1 MTVITDAEF
10 EEAAALAP
18 GVVRRYL
25 SGKGWNA
32 ERDLSGAELWEWR
45 PQDEP
50 GSPYDPNPPYEL
62 LVPMQRRRDY
72 AGRVADIL
80 ETLAVVEAR
89 RPGDILREM
98 RLPPVDWQF
107 LRLVPPGPSG
117 TAPLLD
123 LVSALTGLKELHT
136 AAASSALNPQA
147 VQPAQKPQ
155 VVKDHVAAVRLDQ
168 TRVGSYV
175 IAAHTPLPE
184 SMYGESADESGQ
196 GALFDDAELD
206 RRNSLLADAELN
218 RLGLQRSEPFS
229 RQVSR
234 MLYAGVTCAHAAA
247 EGALADDSVPHF
259 EHLTRAGLSANLCEA
274 LVKIAGEERRDFSM
288 AFAWSS
294 EMPMEQPSPPVEIT
308 PRHVEALE
316 AVAKDLRERL
326 GREEN
331 AVLNGVVTKLRRDV
345 NPREATIYGSFLHDE
360 ALRQRSVRVELRA
373 EDIDRAADAWRQGLE
388 VAVAGDLEPRGTG
401 VRMRRVTMF
410 VVRPE

>member
-10 EEAAALAP
+10 EEAATLAP

-32 ERDLSGAELWEWR
+32 ERDLSGAELWEWKPR
-45 PQDEP
+45 DEP
-50 GSPYDPNPPYEL
+50 GPPYEL
-62 LVPMQRRRDY
+62 LVPVMRRRDY

-80 ETLAVVEAR
+80 ETLAVVESR

-123 LVSALTGLKELHT
+123 LVSALSGLKDLHT
-136 AAASSALNPQA
+136 AAASSALTPQA
-147 VQPAQKPQ
+147 VQPGQKPQ

-184 SMYGESADESGQ
+184 RSAGGREGRAVQ
-196 GALFDDAELD
+196 GSLFNDAEPS
-206 RRNSLLADAELN
+206 RHGPPPA
-218 RLGLQRSEPFS
+218 EPFA
-229 RQVSR
+229 RTVSR
-234 MLYAGVTCAHAAA
+234 MLFAGVTCAREAA
-247 EGALADDSVPHF
+247 ERTLADDSVSHF

-274 LVKIAGEERRDFSM
+274 LVRIAGEERRDFSL

-294 EMPMEQPSPPVEIT
+294 EMPVEQPSPPVAISH
-308 PRHVEALE
+308 RQVEALE
-316 AVAKDLRERL
+316 AVARDLRERL

-345 NPREATIYGSFLHDE
+345 TPHEATIYGSFLHEDV
-360 ALRQRSVRVELRA
+360 LRQRSVRVELRA
-373 EDIDRAADAWRQGLE
+373 EDIDNAADAWRRGLE

>member
-1 MTVITDAEF
+1 MTAITDAEF
-10 EEAAALAP
+10 EQAASLAP

-50 GSPYDPNPPYEL
+50 GPPYEL
-62 LVPMQRRRDY
+62 LVPVQRRRDY

-89 RPGDILREM
+89 PAGDILREM

-123 LVSALTGLKELHT
+123 LVSALTGLKDLHT
-136 AAASSALNPQA
+136 AAASSALGGQP

-155 VVKDHVAAVRLDQ
+155 QVKDHVAAVRLDQ

-175 IAAHTPLPE
+175 IAAHTPLPDGP
-184 SMYGESADESGQ
+184 YGGHDRRGQ
-196 GALFDDAELD
+196 GSLFE
-206 RRNSLLADAELN
+206 ET
-218 RLGLQRSEPFS
+218 QPSEPFA
-229 RQVSR
+229 RKVSR
-234 MLYAGVTCAHAAA
+234 MLYAGVACARAAA
-247 EGALADDSVPHF
+247 DSTLAGDSVPHV
-259 EHLTRAGLSANLCEA
+259 EHMADAGLSANLCEA
-274 LVKIAGEERRDFSM
+274 LVKMAGEERRDFSLS
-288 AFAWSS
+288 FAWSS
-294 EMPMEQPSPPVEIT
+294 ERPMEQPSPPVAISRAHT
-308 PRHVEALE
+308 GALE

-326 GREEN
+326 GRE
-331 AVLNGVVTKLRRDV
+331 AGAMLRGVVAKLHWDAS
-345 NPREATIYGSFLHDE
+345 PREATVYGSFLHEDSP
-360 ALRQRSVRVELRA
+360 RYRRVRVELRP
-373 EDIDRAADAWRQGLE
+373 EDVARATEAGHNGWE
-388 VAVAGDLEPRGTG
+388 VTVRGDVEPRGTG
-401 VRMRRVTMF
+401 VRMRGVTEF

>member
-1 MTVITDAEF
+1 MTAITDAEF

-18 GVVRRYL
+18 EVVRRYL
-25 SGKGWNA
+25 SGKGWSA

-45 PQDEP
+45 PEQEP
-50 GSPYDPNPPYEL
+50 GSPYEL
-62 LVPMQRRRDY
+62 LVPVKRRRDY

-107 LRLVPPGPSG
+107 LRLLPPGPSG

-123 LVSALTGLKELHT
+123 LVSALSGLKDLHT

-184 SMYGESADESGQ
+184 RRSGGRGSQAVQ
-196 GALFDDAELD
+196 GSLFNDAELH
-206 RRNSLLADAELN
+206 RHGPPPA
-218 RLGLQRSEPFS
+218 EPFA
-229 RQVSR
+229 RTVSR
-234 MLYAGVTCAHAAA
+234 MLFAGVTCAREAA
-247 EGALADDSVPHF
+247 EWTLADDSVPHF
-259 EHLTRAGLSANLCEA
+259 EYLTRAGLSANLCES
-274 LVKIAGEERRDFSM
+274 LVRIAGEERRDFSL

-294 EMPMEQPSPPVEIT
+294 EMPMEQPSPPVAISH
-308 PRHVEALE
+308 RHVEALE

-326 GREEN
+326 GREE
-331 AVLNGVVTKLRRDV
+331 GVVLTGVVMNLHRDAD
-345 NPREATIYGSFLHDE
+345 PREATIYGSFVHE
-360 ALRQRSVRVELRA
+360 VTPRQRRVRVELRP
-373 EDIDRAADAWRQGLE
+373 EDVGKATDAWRRGLE
-388 VAVAGDLEPRGTG
+388 VAVTGDLEPRGTG
-401 VRMRRVTMF
+401 VRMRRVDAFMVF
-410 VVRPE
+410 QE

>member
-1 MTVITDAEF
+1 MTAITDAEF

-18 GVVRRYL
+18 EVVRRYL

-45 PQDEP
+45 PPHEP
-50 GSPYDPNPPYEL
+50 GPPYEL
-62 LVPMQRRRDY
+62 LVPVTRRRDY

-80 ETLAVVEAR
+80 EALAVVEAR

-123 LVSALTGLKELHT
+123 LVSALSGLKDLHT
-136 AAASSALNPQA
+136 AAASSAHQPQA
-147 VQPAQKPQ
+147 VQPGQKPQ

-184 SMYGESADESGQ
+184 GPYSGYDRTGQ
-196 GALFDDAELD
+196 RSLFDEAAPAGRSPLHP
-206 RRNSLLADAELN
+206 
-218 RLGLQRSEPFS
+218 QPSEPFA
-229 RQVSR
+229 RRISR
-234 MLYAGVTCAHAAA
+234 MLYAGVACAHAAA
-247 EGALADDSVPHF
+247 EATLADDSVPHA
-259 EHLTRAGLSANLCEA
+259 EHMSGAGLSANLCEA
-274 LVKIAGEERRDFSM
+274 LVRIAGEERRDFSLS
-288 AFAWSS
+288 FAWSS
-294 EMPMEQPSPPVEIT
+294 EMPMEQPSPPVGISH
-308 PRHVEALE
+308 RHVGALD

-326 GREEN
+326 GREEG
-331 AVLNGVVTKLRRDV
+331 AVLNGVVTKLHRDV
-345 NPREATIYGSFLHDE
+345 NPREATIYGSFLQDDT
-360 ALRQRSVRVELRA
+360 LRQRRVRVELRA
-373 EDIDRAADAWRQGLE
+373 EDVDRAAEAWRRGLE
-388 VAVAGDLEPRGTG
+388 VTVAGDLEPRGTG
-401 VRMRRVTMF
+401 VRMRGVTRF